1 MRAWGACWR
10 RKNDQVRKRPAPPT
24 CDCYRYSIEL
34 GHDICYRALRTRD
47 VRFDGRFF
55 TGVTSTGVYCRPI
68 CPARTPKP
76 ENCVFF
82 VCAAA
87 AEDAGFRACRRC
99 RPDTAPGTPAWRGTS
114 STVSRALRL
123 IGDGALDE
131 AGVEALAE
139 RLGVGDR
146 YLRRLFQEHLGASPQ
161 AIATTRRVH
170 FAKHLIEHTELPMS
184 QVALTAGFRNVR
196 RFNAAVRK
204 CFDRTPTEIRK
215 RAPGSRGGRGP
226 LTVLLPVKQ
235 PFDWDDMLGWMTS
248 RLTPG
253 VEQIAGRTY
262 RRSIELSGDVG
273 VIEVSPSRRTEASLS
288 LSVAGELAPH
298 LAAIAGRVRRQFDL
312 DTDAPAIAEQ
322 LGRDPLLAQVAAEM
336 PGTRV
341 PGCWDRFEL
350 AVRAIVGQQVTVVGA
365 TRLFGR
371 IVKRFGRPL
380 PRAAEG
386 GPTHL
391 FPQPHELMD
400 ADVASIGMP
409 KARANT
415 IRRLAR
421 AVADGDDVLALAPDL
436 DTAVRRLRALP
447 GIGDWTAQY
456 IAMRGLSEPDAFP
469 AGDLGL
475 RKAVRGCE
483 DKLPTPVQ
491 VRRRAEAWQ
500 PWRAY
505 AAMMLWRQGTAAQG
519 EQQ

>member
-1 MRAWGACWR
+1 M
-10 RKNDQVRKRPAPPT
+10 
-24 CDCYRYSIEL
+24 
-34 GHDICYRALRTRD
+34 
-47 VRFDGRFF
+47 
-55 TGVTSTGVYCRPI
+55 
-68 CPARTPKP
+68 
-76 ENCVFF
+76 FF
-82 VCAAA
+82 VCAAG
-87 AEDAGFRACRRC
+87 AEDAGFRPCRRC

-123 IGDGALDE
+123 IAEGALDE
-131 AGVEALAE
+131 HGAQVLAE

-146 YLRRLFQEHLGASPQ
+146 YLRRLFHEHLGASPI

-170 FAKHLIEHTELPMS
+170 FAKHLIEHTELPMA

-204 CFDRTPTEIRK
+204 CFDRTPTEIR
-215 RAPGSRGGRGP
+215 RLVPGSRDVGGP
-226 LTVLLPVKQ
+226 LKVLLPVRE
-235 PFDWDDMLGWMTS
+235 PFDWDDMLAWMGP
-248 RLTPG
+248 RLAPHA
-253 VEQIAGRTY
+253 EQIVGRTY
-262 RRSIELSGDVG
+262 RRSVEVLGNTG
-273 VIEVSPSRRTEASLS
+273 VIEVEPSGDTQASLS

-298 LAAIAGRVRRQFDL
+298 LLVIAGRVRRLFDL
-312 DTDAPAIAEQ
+312 DTDALAISEQ
-322 LGRDPLLAQVAAEM
+322 LGRDPCLAEAAAAM

-350 AVRAIVGQQVTVVGA
+350 AVRTIVGQQVTVVGA

-371 IVKRFGRPL
+371 IVTRFGRPL
-380 PRAAEG
+380 PAAAQG

-391 FPQPHELMD
+391 FPRPEQLAG
-400 ADVASIGMP
+400 ADVASVGMP

-415 IRRLAR
+415 IRGLAR
-421 AVADGDDVLALAPDL
+421 AVADGEDVLDLAPDL
-436 DTAVRRLRALP
+436 DTAIQRLRALP

-475 RKAVRGCE
+475 RKAVRDE
-483 DKLPTPVQ
+483 ADTLPSATQ
-491 VRRRAEAWQ
+491 VRRRAEAWR

-505 AAMMLWRQGTAAQG
+505 AAMMLWRQSASHK

>member
-1 MRAWGACWR
+1 M
-10 RKNDQVRKRPAPPT
+10 
-24 CDCYRYSIEL
+24 
-34 GHDICYRALRTRD
+34 
-47 VRFDGRFF
+47 
-55 TGVTSTGVYCRPI
+55 
-68 CPARTPKP
+68 
-76 ENCVFF
+76 FF
-82 VCAAA
+82 VCAAG

-123 IGDGALDE
+123 IADGALDD
-131 AGVEALAE
+131 AGVEALAD

-146 YLRRLFQEHLGASPQ
+146 YLRRLFHEHLGASPQ

-184 QVALTAGFRNVR
+184 QVALTSGFRNVR

-215 RAPGSRGGRGP
+215 RAPGTREVGGP
-226 LTVLLPVKQ
+226 LTVLLPVRE
-235 PFDWDDMLGWMTS
+235 PFDWADMLAWMTP
-248 RLTPG
+248 RLTPN
-253 VEQIAGRTY
+253 VEQVVGRTY
-262 RRSIELSGDVG
+262 RRSVDLSGDVG
-273 VIEVSPSRRTEASLS
+273 VIEVGPTPAAKASLT
-288 LSVAGELAPH
+288 LSVPGDLALH
-298 LAAIAGRVRRQFDL
+298 LVAIAGRVRRLFDL
-312 DTDAPAIAEQ
+312 DTDASAIAEQ
-322 LGRDPLLAQVAAEM
+322 LGRDPLLRPAAQAM

-371 IVKRFGRPL
+371 IVTRFGRPL
-380 PRAAEG
+380 PRAVEG
-386 GPTHL
+386 GPTQL
-391 FPQPHELMD
+391 FPHPQDLAD

-415 IRRLAR
+415 IRGLAR
-421 AVADGDDVLALAPDL
+421 AVAEGDGVLDLAPDL
-436 DTAVRRLRALP
+436 DTAIQRLRALP

-456 IAMRGLSEPDAFP
+456 IAMRGMSEPDAFP

-475 RKAVRGCE
+475 RKAVRGRA
-483 DKLPTPVQ
+483 DTLPTAAQ
-491 VRRRAEAWQ
+491 VRRRAEGWQ

-505 AAMMLWRQGTAAQG
+505 AAMMLWRQASAAQG
-519 EQQ
+519 QQP

>member
-1 MRAWGACWR
+1 M
-10 RKNDQVRKRPAPPT
+10 
-24 CDCYRYSIEL
+24 
-34 GHDICYRALRTRD
+34 
-47 VRFDGRFF
+47 
-55 TGVTSTGVYCRPI
+55 YCRPV
-68 CPARTPKP
+68 CPARIPKR

-123 IGDGALDE
+123 IADGALDE
-131 AGVEALAE
+131 AGVDALAG

-184 QVALTAGFRNVR
+184 QVALTSGFHNVR

-204 CFDRTPTEIRK
+204 CFDRTPSEIRK
-215 RAPGSRGGRGP
+215 RAPGSRDAGGP
-226 LTVLLPVKQ
+226 LTVLLPLKQ
-235 PFDWDDMLGWMTS
+235 PFDWDDMLAWMTP
-248 RLTPG
+248 RLAPN
-253 VEQIAGRTY
+253 VEQIDGRIY
-262 RRSIELSGDVG
+262 RRSVEIAGETG
-273 VIEVSPSRRTEASLS
+273 VIEVRPSAAGQPSLC
-288 LSVAGELAPH
+288 LRVAGELAPH
-298 LAAIAGRVRRQFDL
+298 LVAIASRVRRLFDL

-322 LGRDPLLAQVAAEM
+322 LGRDPLLAKAATAM

-371 IVKRFGRPL
+371 IVTRFGREL
-380 PRAAEG
+380 PGALTP
-386 GPTHL
+386 GPSHL
-391 FPQPHELMD
+391 FPRPHELAD

-415 IRRLAR
+415 IRGLAR
-421 AVADGDDVLALAPDL
+421 AVADGEDVLTLAPDL
-436 DTAVRRLRALP
+436 DTAVRRLQALP

-456 IAMRGLSEPDAFP
+456 IAMRALSEPDAFP
-469 AGDLGL
+469 SGDLGL
-475 RKAVRGCE
+475 RKAVRTR
-483 DKLPTPVQ
+483 DDALPSAAQ
-491 VRRRAEAWQ
+491 VRQRAEDWR

-505 AAMMLWRQGTAAQG
+505 AAMMLWRQSAPGKDT
-519 EQQ
+519 